1 MRMLRSK
8 LWDQSDQYKMLACR
22 WWFLPGNSLR
32 YCTPHVLRSRCQT
45 IQSDI
50 FLFFIWAQAVD
61 SCNQENPSATTA
73 QTPNKYDA
81 KILLSKQGQNALLSC
96 LS

>member
-22 WWFLPGNSLR
+22 WFLPGNSLR
-32 YCTPHVLRSRCQT
+32 YCTPHVLQLDHVRSRCQT
-45 IQSDI
+45 IQLDI

-73 QTPNKYDA
+73 QAPNKYDA
-81 KILLSKQGQNALLSC
+81 KIGE
-96 LS
+96 